1 VQVEYKTETMEIND
15 FGELNALY
23 KLLGKIKFQED
34 IDFSEFKEFA
44 CSPLIAN
51 LHKRL
56 HNEFIEESIKKGFL
70 PKSIENNYI
79 LKLDSFAGKTI
90 KRRIS
95 ELNEKET
102 ETLKGLS
109 ENEQNNFLKILI
121 EPYDCLDNEFNELK
135 TLLQEKIRK
144 TCT

>member
-1 VQVEYKTETMEIND
+1 MEITD
-15 FGELNALY
+15 LGELNALY

-34 IDFSEFKEFA
+34 LDFSEFKEFA
-44 CSPLIAN
+44 CSPLITN

-56 HNEFIEESIKKGFL
+56 HNEFIKESIKKGIL
-70 PKSIENNYI
+70 PKSIESNYT
-79 LKLDSFAGKTI
+79 LKLDSVAGKTI
-90 KRRIS
+90 KRRIN
-95 ELNEKET
+95 ELNKKEID
-102 ETLKGLS
+102 TLKSLS

-135 TLLQEKIRK
+135 SLLLDKLRK